1 MFSVICDIKKQ
12 VGVFGPGK
20 DMYSYYNCIP
30 ILSEKGNLVFHSSNV
45 TTMKDLELFLEK
57 NVVGELAP
65 FGYEDVYNKI
75 NKIYDIASIKYL
87 ALMEKNEKGMLEAGG
102 NKYTVFSER
111 LVKEESEK
119 VLFDKSNTFFN
130 DDFIDN
136 NLKRGVD
143 NAYHLPTKYLE
154 EVMKK
159 SLKLYKETMANEI
172 PIDTQAAASNQ
183 PTELNF
189 EERLLTWGQ
198 YCIDSVYSLY
208 DTAVNFMYGDSVQ
221 QEL

>member
-1 MFSVICDIKKQ
+1 M
-12 VGVFGPGK
+12 
-20 DMYSYYNCIP
+20 
-30 ILSEKGNLVFHSSNV
+30 
-45 TTMKDLELFLEK
+45 
-57 NVVGELAP
+57 
-65 FGYEDVYNKI
+65 YNKI